1 MLSKTSEADDTLY
14 RYLLDERPYT
24 HQRTRQ
30 LESYNVGHRRRHH
43 GRGDGAIRVCDTVVV
58 DAVKEE
64 GLDLTL
70 LLGIEVEIYT

>member
-1 MLSKTSEADDTLY
+1 
-14 RYLLDERPYT
+14 
-24 HQRTRQ
+24 
-30 LESYNVGHRRRHH
+30 VGHRRRHH